1 MSIQWPE
8 KTRDIHSHHFDS
20 TVWNQFDFRDDDIVI
35 GTYAKSGTTWTQQ
48 IVSQLIF
55 NGEEGLNVGEMSPWV
70 DMRIPPMEIKLPA
83 LAAQTHRR
91 FVKTH
96 LPVDA
101 LVFSP
106 KVKYIYIARDGRDVM
121 WSMYNHHAN
130 GNEEYYKAINETPG
144 LVGPPLPRYDGR
156 SEVEYFREWLEK
168 DGYPW
173 WSFWENVR
181 TWWAIRDLPNVKL
194 IHFQNLR
201 DDLSGEMRGVA
212 EFLEIPIDES
222 RWDTIVEHCTFDYM
236 KNNADLVSPLGGAV
250 WEGGGKTFINKG
262 TNGRWRDTLSAED
275 IEKYERTAVEQ
286 LGEACAHWVATGELR
301 E

>member
-1 MSIQWPE
+1 MTIQWPK
-8 KTRDIHSHHFDS
+8 KTREFQNNHFDS
-20 TVWNQFDFRDDDIVI
+20 TVWNHYTFRDDDIVI

-55 NGEEGLNVGEMSPWV
+55 DGEEGLNVGEMSPWV
-70 DMRIPPMEIKLPA
+70 DMRVPPMDVKLPA
-83 LAAQTHRR
+83 LEAQTHRR

-101 LVFSP
+101 LLFSP
-106 KVKYIYIARDGRDVM
+106 KVKYIYIARDGRDVL

-130 GNEEYYKAINETPG
+130 GNEEYYKTINETPG
-144 LVGPPLPRYDGR
+144 LVGPPMPRFTGA
-156 SEVEYFREWLEK
+156 SEVDYFREWLEK

-181 TWWAIRDLPNVKL
+181 SWWDIRNLPNVNL

-201 DDLSGEMRGVA
+201 DDLSGEMRKIA

-222 RWDTIVEHCTFDYM
+222 RWDRIVEHCTFDYM
-236 KNNADLVSPLGGAV
+236 KSHADLVAPLGGAV
-250 WEGGGKTFINKG
+250 WDGGGKTFINKG
-262 TNGRWRDTLSAED
+262 TNGRWRDTLPAED
-275 IEKYERTAVEQ
+275 IANYERTSVDQ
-286 LGEACAHWVATGELR
+286 LGEVCAHWLATGEPGA
-301 E
+301 